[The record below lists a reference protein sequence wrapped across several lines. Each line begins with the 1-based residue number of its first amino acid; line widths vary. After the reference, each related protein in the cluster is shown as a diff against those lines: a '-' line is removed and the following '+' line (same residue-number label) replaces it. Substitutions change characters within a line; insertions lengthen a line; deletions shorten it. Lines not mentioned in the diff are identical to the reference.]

1 MWIWILTKNDS
12 FYTQRDILP
21 AFYMKLIVYC
31 RYLLCIRLL
40 QLSYW
45 FFINLINARLFI
57 HVYHQVRYLDIS
69 GSNLIKEVLH
79 NLQSTIKI
87 NWSLQKIK
95 EKKRTIVKNSLL
107 FWCWPLICHH
117 IIDSFLSSAET
128 RCQFRSIVL
137 GHVFLIM
144 LFRSF
149 VCLFLIVR
157 SFADF
162 QPSLDI
168 LYVLMCSKASST
180 ECLTCSWSGCPGA

>member
-21 AFYMKLIVYC
+21 AFYMQLIVYC

-95 EKKRTIVKNSLL
+95 EKKDDSKKLIIILMLTSYLSPYNRFFFIVCWDEVSVSKHCTRTCISYYVIQVFCMFISYRPVI
-107 FWCWPLICHH
+107 CWFPTV
-117 IIDSFLSSAET
+117 SWY
-128 RCQFRSIVL
+128 
-137 GHVFLIM
+137 
-144 LFRSF
+144 F
-149 VCLFLIVR
+149 VCFNV
-157 SFADF
+157 
-162 QPSLDI
+162 Q
-168 LYVLMCSKASST
+168 
-180 ECLTCSWSGCPGA
+180 